1 MFTFGTQYLRGATPA
16 RDQWAR
22 DMENMKKMG
31 MNTIRAWL
39 VWNAIEPVEGEI
51 DYDYITT
58 FLDTAK
64 QNELNVGFLF
74 HLHACPMW
82 AIQKYQK
89 YFYVDENS
97 LPFEPAPRPNTPSGG
112 WPGLCYDHDEVR
124 EMEERVIRGV
134 IAETKKYDNV
144 AFYEPMNEPH
154 QWIDYVK
161 PVNGIFC
168 YCDASVAKFRNW
180 LRAKYGDISALND
193 AWGYFYR
200 SFDEVRPPRWTPSFS
215 DYADFRLF
223 NMDNVAAEI
232 TFRSNIIRECDNKP
246 VIAHAWGGG
255 AVTCANLGAM
265 AFDDWKNAKVFD
277 KWGYSAFPQTLNDAS
292 ALGMGS
298 AATRCAA
305 DGKEYWQSELGAGI
319 RNINLSCLGRM
330 DDNTFTGLTLESLR
344 QGARGLLYWQYRK
357 ERFGPEFAGY
367 SMTDNAGGP
376 TNLSRCAEKVGRVFT
391 QNEDI
396 FMNSRIAK
404 SEVAVVFSIRSY
416 LAQWSATWKK
426 DNKQCVDSLNGYFRM
441 FWEEN
446 IPVDIIHEDQMWE
459 LSRYKMIVLPSSFAI
474 SPSMAKRLEKYVEGG
489 GMLISD
495 PYFGMFDECF
505 RLSYE
510 VPGYG
515 FERVFGCRQ
524 DDMGTRGSVTLT
536 SSTDANKTYK
546 LDGNYF
552 TESYRDVTGE
562 VLYTYENGTP
572 AVIGNRYG
580 RGYAVM
586 SGVNLGLPYS
596 NRTLIADDIIS
607 RDQSN
612 ASTAAKAIIMSLCE
626 QAGVKGNLC
635 SCPGLKASVLTSDA
649 GTAVILINSNSAEA
663 RGTVTLDS
671 TYASVRSLLGNATI
685 DLAGDTLSV
694 CIPARESAVVRLE
707 K

>member
-22 DMENMKKMG
+22 DMANRKEMG

-39 VWNAIEPVEGEI
+39 VWNAIEPAEGEI
-51 DYDYITT
+51 DYNYITT

-64 QNELNVGFLF
+64 QNELNVGLLF

-134 IAETKKYDNV
+134 IAETKKYSNV

-154 QWIDYVK
+154 QWIDYVQN
-161 PVNGIFC
+161 PNGIFC
-168 YCDASVAKFRNW
+168 YCDASIRKFRDW

-232 TFRSNIIRECDNKP
+232 KFRSDIIRDCDQKP

-277 KWGYSAFPQTLNDAS
+277 KWGYSAFPMSASDAS
-292 ALGMGS
+292 AVGMGTS
-298 AATRCAA
+298 ATRCAA

-319 RNINLSCLGRM
+319 RGISLGVQGRM

-357 ERFGPEFAGY
+357 ERFGPEWAGY
-367 SMTDNAGGP
+367 AMTDYAGGP
-376 TNLSRCAEKVGRVFT
+376 TNLSRCVERIGRAVT
-391 QNEDI
+391 GNEDV
-396 FMNSRIAK
+396 FSHSRIAP
-404 SEVAVVFSIRSY
+404 SEVALVFSIRSY
-416 LAQWSATWKK
+416 LALWSSSWKK
-426 DNKQCVDSLNGYFRM
+426 DNKQCVDSMNGYFRM

-446 IPVDIIHEDQMWE
+446 IPVDIIHEEQMWDLE
-459 LSRYKMIVLPSSFAI
+459 RYKMVVLPSSYAI
-474 SPSMAKRLEKYVEGG
+474 SPNMAKRLEEYVKGG
-489 GMLISD
+489 GTLISD
-495 PYFGMFDECF
+495 PYFGAFDECF

-515 FERVFGCRQ
+515 FDKVFGCRE
-524 DDMGTRGSVTLT
+524 DDMGVRSGVTLT
-536 SSTDANKTYK
+536 SEADPTKTYR
-546 LDGNYF
+546 LDGNYH
-552 TESYRDVTGE
+552 TETYRDITGE
-562 VLYTYENGTP
+562 VLYRYENGWP
-572 AVIGNRYG
+572 AIIGNRYG
-580 RGYAVM
+580 KGYAVM

-596 NRTLIADDIIS
+596 NRSLISDDIIS
-607 RDQSN
+607 RDKAN
-612 ASTAAKAIIMSLCE
+612 VSTAAKAIILSLCE
-626 QAGVKGNLC
+626 QAGVRGNLC
-635 SCPGLKASVLTSDA
+635 SCPGLKASLLMTDDA
-649 GTAVILINSNSAEA
+649 SIVILINSNSGEAQSTVALDGVYRSAECQ
-663 RGTVTLDS
+663 
-671 TYASVRSLLGNATI
+671 LGNTVAE
-685 DLAGDTLSV
+685 LEGDVLKVTV
-694 CIPARESAVVRLE
+694 PARESAIIRLE
-707 K
+707 R